1 MDSNVGGLLLS
12 HSQQPWLCLYT
23 SPLQATKTAEILRA
37 CKLERFE
44 DTLMDKQPSNVNF
57 YDDMDKWLELPT
69 QDEPRGESATNGGV
83 FGGFES
89 TEENEYAWEPIPGR
103 ESECM
108 AIRIAG
114 EL

>member
-23 SPLQATKTAEILRA
+23 SPLQATKAAEILRA

-44 DTLMDKQPSNVNF
+44 DALMDNQPSNVNF
-57 YDDMDKWLELPT
+57 YDDVEKWLELPT
-69 QDEPRGESATNGGV
+69 QDEPYDESATNGGD
-83 FGGFES
+83 FES
-89 TEENEYAWEPIPGR
+89 TEEHDYAWESIPGT
-103 ESECM
+103 ESKRM
-108 AIRIAG
+108 AIRITG